1 MTKAIR
7 TRTPQFTAT
16 AKWLHWLVAFFML
29 SVLPVAIGFSYLAPA
44 DRAEAIP
51 VHASIGIIIVL
62 LTLIRLGWKAAYPP
76 PPTPEKSPAWV
87 KTGAKV
93 GHFLLYALVLW
104 QGLIGIWMAASSSV
118 AIRFFNGFNL
128 SSLAPANPELI
139 AAIRP
144 LHNAGAWLIVLVL
157 VGHVSGALWHH
168 FKLRDDVL
176 IRMLPFSGLW
186 YRLTDADYARRWRFP
201 SSYLDRWPR
210 KLSAKGEAL

>member
-7 TRTPQFTAT
+7 PRTQQFTAT

-29 SVLPVAIGFSYLAPA
+29 SVLPVAIGFSFVAPA

-51 VHASIGIIIVL
+51 VHASIGLIILL
-62 LTLIRLGWKAAYPP
+62 LTLIRLGWKAANPA
-76 PPTPEKSPAWV
+76 PPTPEKSPNWV
-87 KTGAKV
+87 KSGAKI
-93 GHFLLYALVLW
+93 GHFLLYALILW
-104 QGLIGIWMAASSSV
+104 QGMIGIWMAASSSV
-118 AIRFFNGFNL
+118 AIRLFNGFNL

-139 AAIRP
+139 ETIRP
-144 LHNAGAWLIVLVL
+144 LHSAGAWLFALVL

-210 KLSAKGEAL
+210 KLSQKGEGL

>member
-7 TRTPQFTAT
+7 TRTQQFTAT
-16 AKWLHWLVAFFML
+16 AKWLHWLVAFFLL
-29 SVLPVAIGFSYLAPA
+29 SVLPVAIGFSYVAPA

-51 VHASIGIIIVL
+51 VHASIGLIIVL

-76 PPTPEKSPAWV
+76 PQTPDESPDWV
-87 KTGAKV
+87 KSGAKI

-104 QGLIGIWMAASSSV
+104 QGLIGLWMASSSSV
-118 AIRFFNGFNL
+118 AIRLFNGFNL

-139 AAIRP
+139 ETIRP
-144 LHNAGAWLIVLVL
+144 FHNAGAWLFALVL
-157 VGHVSGALWHH
+157 AGHISGALWHH
-168 FKLRDDVL
+168 FRLKDDVL

-186 YRLTDADYARRWRFP
+186 YRLTGADYARRWRFP

-210 KLSAKGEAL
+210 KLSPKGEGL